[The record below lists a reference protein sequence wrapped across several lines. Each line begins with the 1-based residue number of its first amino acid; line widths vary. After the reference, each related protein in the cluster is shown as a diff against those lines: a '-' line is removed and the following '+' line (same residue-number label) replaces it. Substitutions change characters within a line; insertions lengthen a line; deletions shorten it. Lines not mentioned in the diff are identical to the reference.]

1 MTEKRRILFIH
12 PDLGIGGA
20 ERLVVDAA
28 CGLQRNGHQIGIW
41 TSHHDPNHAFP
52 ETNSELNVRVV
63 GDWLPR
69 HFWKKGHALCAI
81 LRSLYL
87 AIVLIWHVHVEFNHY
102 DLLIVDQV
110 SASIPLLRLTNTK
123 ILFYCHFPD
132 QLLTQRTTLVKK
144 IYRFPL
150 DMFEQLTTKMADK
163 VVVNSKFTSGIFSKT
178 FQWISTEPE
187 VLYPGI
193 QLEAYDKSV
202 DMNDEDVKGLVIDG
216 DFVLSVNR
224 FERKKNIQLAIS
236 AFSTLKQR
244 MKSRFDKL
252 ALVIAGSGYDHRV
265 VENVEYLTELDQL
278 AQELKLSTFIWKRGS
293 KIPQKTQVIFIPSFS
308 ENQRTFLFKEALCLV
323 YTPSHE
329 HFGIVPVEAMYAG
342 LPVVAVNNGMIIAV
356 T

>member
-123 ILFYCHFPD
+123 V
-132 QLLTQRTTLVKK
+132 Q
-144 IYRFPL
+144 
-150 DMFEQLTTKMADK
+150 MADK

-202 DMNDEDVKGLVIDG
+202 DMNDEDVKRLVIDG

-252 ALVIAGSGYDHRV
+252 ALVIAGGYDHRV

-278 AQELKLSTFIWKRGS
+278 AQELKLSTFIWKKGS